1 MTTSLDYLKQTGTT
15 VVSDSG
21 DFECECGHPLF
32 SLVLTGPMK
41 LLACTGPRSLG
52 HVPPRRC
59 MSLILTFK
67 DATTNP
73 TLLLAAANKPQY
85 AHLVDSAIKYA
96 KSKGGTL
103 HEQACWAMDRLVCFR
118 YFRPERPV

>member
-1 MTTSLDYLKQTGTT
+1 MATSLEYLKQTGTT

-32 SLVLTGPMK
+32 LLVLTSPVKPLG
-41 LLACTGPRSLG
+41 CTGHRSLG
-52 HVPPRRC
+52 HVPPQRC
-59 MSLILTFK
+59 MSLIMTFK

-103 HEQACWAMDRLVCFR
+103 HDQACWAMDRLVCFHQ
-118 YFRPERPV
+118 FRLESPV